1 MKCQIYDKDVN
12 GSQRTKNKIEDF
24 EIQIMIMMRM
34 TGQHPVLLVIR
45 HYAVFSFT
53 EGKKDSVTSA

>member
-1 MKCQIYDKDVN
+1 
-12 GSQRTKNKIEDF
+12 
-24 EIQIMIMMRM
+24 M